1 MVWHLLFGSIA
12 RRRIA
17 HGIYHSA
24 VVRAREPLF
33 YNSFGVSDSLDG
45 RFDMISIHVFLI
57 LHRLKGG
64 SRGARRLG
72 QNIFDIMFSDMDR
85 SLREIGVG
93 DLSVGRKVKAMAKA
107 LNGRI
112 ANYDKGLHQLSS
124 LEDALVRNLY
134 RGQKT
139 HDRILSSMS
148 QYMRD
153 TSTFLSQQDES
164 DILKGHIG
172 WGPLPVTPLREG

>member
-1 MVWHLLFGSIA
+1 MVLHVLLGLTS

-17 HGIYHSA
+17 YSIYQSA
-24 VVRAREPLF
+24 VIRAREPLF
-33 YNSFGVSDSLDG
+33 YNTFKVSDSLDG

-64 SRGARRLG
+64 SRAAQRLG
-72 QNIFDIMFSDMDR
+72 QDIFDIMFSDMDR

-93 DLSVGRKVKAMAKA
+93 DLSVGRKVRAMAEA

-112 ANYDKGLHQLSS
+112 ANYDRGLHHLAS
-124 LEDALVRNLY
+124 LEEALTRNLY
-134 RGQKT
+134 RGQRPS
-139 HDRILSSMS
+139 DRILCCIA

-153 TSTFLSQQDES
+153 VSIFLSQQDENA
-164 DILKGHIG
+164 ILKGNIN
-172 WGPLPVTPLREG
+172 WGALPIPPS

>member
-33 YNSFGVSDSLDG
+33 YNSFGVFDSLDG
-45 RFDMISIHVFLI
+45 RFDMISIHVFLV
-57 LHRLKGG
+57 LHRLKAG
-64 SRGARRLG
+64 SRTARRLG
-72 QNIFDIMFSDMDR
+72 QDIFDIMFSDMDR

-112 ANYDKGLHQLSS
+112 VNYDKGLHQQVS
-124 LEDALVRNLY
+124 LEEALMRNLY

-139 HDRILSSMS
+139 HDRILSSMA
-148 QYMRD
+148 QYMRE
-153 TSTFLSQQDES
+153 TSAYLNQQSES
-164 DILKGHIG
+164 DILKGHIN
-172 WGPLPVTPLREG
+172 WGPLPNVPRREG

>member
-1 MVWHLLFGSIA
+1 MVWHLLFGSTS

-17 HGIYHSA
+17 HGVYHSA

-64 SRGARRLG
+64 SRAARRLS
-72 QNIFDIMFSDMDR
+72 QDIFDIMFSDMDR

-112 ANYDKGLHQLSS
+112 ANYDKGLHQQAS
-124 LEDALVRNLY
+124 LEEALIRNLY
-134 RGQKT
+134 RGQQPS
-139 HDRILSSMS
+139 DRILFLMA
-148 QYMRD
+148 QYVRD
-153 TSTFLSQQDES
+153 VSIFLSQQDEN
-164 DILKGHIG
+164 DILKGHIN
-172 WGPLPVTPLREG
+172 WGALPAMPS

>member
-1 MVWHLLFGSIA
+1 MVWHLLLGSIS

-17 HGIYHSA
+17 YDVYHST
-24 VVRAREPLF
+24 VVRAREPIF
-33 YNSFGVSDSLDG
+33 YNNFGVPDSLDG
-45 RFDMISIHVFLI
+45 RFDMISVHVFLI

-64 SRGARRLG
+64 SRAAQRLA
-72 QNIFDIMFSDMDR
+72 QDIFDVMFSDMDR

-112 ANYDKGLHQLSS
+112 THYDKGLNREAS
-124 LEDALVRNLY
+124 LEEALMRNLY
-134 RGQKT
+134 RGQQPSG
-139 HDRILSSMS
+139 RILFSIA

-153 TSTFLSQQDES
+153 VSVFLDQQDEN
-164 DILKGHIG
+164 DILKGHIK
-172 WGPLPVTPLREG
+172 WGALPVMSS